1 MPSVIELASLRR
13 MPPFRGLSDVD
24 LASVAERLRRRQY
37 RAGSSV
43 INADAPG
50 DAIFFVVSGTVK
62 IKVDEPDGREVIIA
76 ILGLGEVFGELSLID
91 SAGRSADVVTQE
103 DADLL
108 WVERESFDEIMAEHP
123 SVVRELLVVLT
134 RRVRLS
140 TEQIRAL
147 CTLDVYGKVAR
158 QLLVF
163 AEQYGEPTDDGVRI
177 PMRLTQTDIAGL
189 VGASRER
196 VNQVV
201 VNLRERGLVAVDSG
215 HRTTV
220 LQPERLRE
228 IVSQR

>member
-1 MPSVIELASLRR
+1 MPSVIDLATLRQ
-13 MPPFRGLSDVD
+13 MPPFRGLPESD
-24 LASVAERLRRRQY
+24 LADVSEHLRRKRF

-43 INADAPG
+43 ISADAPG
-50 DAIFFVVSGTVK
+50 DSMFFVVSGTVK

-76 ILGLGEVFGELSLID
+76 LLGPGEVFGELSLID
-91 SAGRSADVVTQE
+91 SAGRSADVITQE

-108 WVERESFDEIMAEHP
+108 WVERERFQELMARYP
-123 SVVRELLVVLT
+123 SVVRELLLVLT

-163 AEQYGEPTDDGVRI
+163 ADQYGQKTADGIRI
-177 PMRLTQTDIAGL
+177 PMRLTQSDIAGL

-201 VNLRERGLVAVDSG
+201 VNLRERGLISVDTG
-215 HRTTV
+215 YRTTV
-220 LQPERLRE
+220 LQPEKLRE